1 MISTCRRYS
10 TGYRGD
16 VVTVV
21 IGRFNQAVRKCANFK
36 YNRLEV
42 PSLTALDS
50 QPNNDNND
58 DDETYIYYINYHD
71 KAGGRGFLL
80 HGTIFVIFSSTSSL
94 SSPQCGLASD
104 VIHSHCDIGAVDLAS
119 FVLSSSLHLFS
130 WRLQLCLSAFTSGVI
145 CSYCVLN
152 PGENWT
158 GYAGT

>member
-71 KAGGRGFLL
+71 KAGGRG
-80 HGTIFVIFSSTSSL
+80 SSCTGPSL
-94 SSPQCGLASD
+94 SSY
-104 VIHSHCDIGAVDLAS
+104 HRHHHCP
-119 FVLSSSLHLFS
+119 H
-130 WRLQLCLSAFTSGVI
+130 LSAVWQVMSSTAIV
-145 CSYCVLN
+145 
-152 PGENWT
+152 T
-158 GYAGT
+158 